1 MILFLIL
8 LLVNAYILHTTVEPR
23 ELIEVRERYRVLRE
37 HLHETNNV
45 KFKVLTRP
53 IPITG
58 RMTMRDT
65 VGFNVNKGSE
75 ITVCLDGGVNEIF
88 HVLIHEL
95 AHSTVDEYSHSD
107 QFWSNYSELMEIC
120 TQLGIYQKI
129 TEKTEFCGQH
139 VQDK

>member
-1 MILFLIL
+1 MILFIIL

-23 ELIEVRERYRVLRE
+23 EFVEVKEKYRVLRD
-37 HLHETNNV
+37 HLHDTNNH
-45 KFKVLTRP
+45 KFQVLVRP

-58 RMTMRDT
+58 RMTMKDT

-75 ITVCLDGGVNEIF
+75 ITMCLDGGANEIF

-95 AHSTVDEYSHSD
+95 AHSTVDEYSHSKGYWKN
-107 QFWSNYSELMEIC
+107 FKELREIC
-120 TQLGIYQKI
+120 VNLGIYQKI
-129 TEKTEFCGQH
+129 PKKSEFCNKH